1 MKSGKDYRVHS
12 ALDRFLGID
21 EYNIH
26 QALVLSNE
34 RRIYQDK
41 HITYLPIYDVMF
53 L

>member
-1 MKSGKDYRVHS
+1 MWNYRVYGAVDH
-12 ALDRFLGID
+12 FLGID

-26 QALVLSNE
+26 QAVVLSNE

-41 HITYLPIYDVMF
+41 DITYLPIYDVMF

>member
-1 MKSGKDYRVHS
+1 MVHS

-26 QALVLSNE
+26 QAVALSNE

-41 HITYLPIYDVMF
+41 GITYLPIYDVMF